1 MVWEMAAGPFSDLS
15 PEPWLISKRGK
26 PEFANNSTTDK
37 RQRQKGTSWNESYH
51 TPLHVGNILFQV
63 VVRRGRHVMSGCW
76 KGKKKS
82 NISPGTLQQFVSVR
96 RGRCCWDCCLGEMKW
111 GNSEND
117 ITGKQRGEEPPPPRR
132 GKRTNEKK
140 AFHGPKVAWFP
151 GYSFR

>member
-63 VVRRGRHVMSGCW
+63 VVVVVDTSCQAAGKGRKNPIYPQALSNNLYQSVVDAAAGTAAWVRWSEEIRKMTLLENKEERSRR
-76 KGKKKS
+76 
-82 NISPGTLQQFVSVR
+82 
-96 RGRCCWDCCLGEMKW
+96 
-111 GNSEND
+111 
-117 ITGKQRGEEPPPPRR
+117 RR